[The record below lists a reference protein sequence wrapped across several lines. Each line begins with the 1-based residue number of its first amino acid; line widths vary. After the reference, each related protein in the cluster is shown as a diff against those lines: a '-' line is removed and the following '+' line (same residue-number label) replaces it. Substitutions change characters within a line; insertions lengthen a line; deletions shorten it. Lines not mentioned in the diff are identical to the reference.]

1 VRRKKPRDL
10 LSYHRFIFRR
20 VPAQSTMTVV
30 FKESVLK
37 LNQPLT
43 ENISAPLVIASS
55 LLSTVA
61 ATNREL
67 VRLIEKDVLF
77 GMLRLSVF
85 NDEI

>member
-1 VRRKKPRDL
+1 
-10 LSYHRFIFRR
+10 
-20 VPAQSTMTVV
+20 MTIV
-30 FKESVLK
+30 FKGSVLK
-37 LNQPLT
+37 FNQPLA

-67 VRLIEKDVLF
+67 VRIIEKDVLF